1 MALHYNKNTKLTTT
15 ESVEREIIE
24 LPVDNVNTEEEMDFG
39 ELTIPGAKKPT
50 EITEFKL
57 DDELL
62 DNVDVHSTEKTELNI
77 TESVT
82 I

>member
-1 MALHYNKNTKLTTT
+1 MALHYNENTKLTTT

-24 LPVDNVNTEEEMDFG
+24 LPVDNVNTEEEMGFG
-39 ELTIPGAKKPT
+39 ELTIPGAQKPT

-57 DDELL
+57 DDEVL
-62 DNVDVHSTEKTELNI
+62 DNVAVHSTEKTELNN